1 MTVTVSAED
10 IKKVKAEGLL
20 HNKGT
25 DNFSAR
31 VLTTNGKVNASQL
44 QCISEAA
51 ALYGNGNV
59 VMTTRL
65 TLEVQGIHFD
75 RINDFQNYISKEGLK
90 TGGTGAKV
98 RPIVSCKGTTC
109 QYGLLDTFA
118 ITEEIRS
125 EERRVGKEC

>member
-1 MTVTVSAED
+1 MTVTVSPED

-75 RINDFQNYISKEGLK
+75 RIMTFRCGEGFTVK
-90 TGGTGAKV
+90 
-98 RPIVSCKGTTC
+98 S
-109 QYGLLDTFA
+109 QLLSTFLHLVTLHTMA
-118 ITEEIRS
+118 CS
-125 EERRVGKEC
+125 